1 MAQTELTRCSHDVT
15 QKGEEIVNK
24 VKRTLRALTLGVA
37 VGALTL
43 IAPTTAQAA
52 PEADEPKG
60 GIGALDGCAPDEWYT
75 CGKLTNTSGIR
86 VKYTL
91 DWANKEGASAWI
103 YPGETKGGYGVDVD
117 GFYVGSCGLY
127 TDYGYLRANSG
138 WYKINNYT
146 HIDIYG
152 SWC

>member
-1 MAQTELTRCSHDVT
+1 MQSRCDTKRGGNSEQGEKNPSSLDAGSRSRSAHAHRTDDGPGGAGGGRT
-15 QKGEEIVNK
+15 Q
-24 VKRTLRALTLGVA
+24 
-37 VGALTL
+37 
-43 IAPTTAQAA
+43 
-52 PEADEPKG
+52 G
-60 GIGALDGCAPDEWYT
+60 GIGALGGCAPDEWYA
-75 CGKLTNTSGIR
+75 CGKL
-86 VKYTL
+86 
-91 DWANKEGASAWI
+91 I